1 MFRAIAVGEKHLI
14 MGFKAVGFEI
24 IDLDDSSKLMETLI
38 DISSDPDTGLVFVT
52 ESMAEDN
59 LEAIEEFHNRSSAVI
74 TLIPTHE
81 GSKHTSFLMMAK
93 AIERSIGIDV
103 LGKDINK
110 HIKD

>member
-14 MGFKAVGFEI
+14 IGFKAVGFEI
-24 IDLDDSSKLMETLI
+24 VALDDSSKLMQTLI
-38 DISSDPDTGLVFVT
+38 DISTDPNTGLVLVT

-59 LEAIEEFHNRSSAVI
+59 PEAIEEFHNRSSAVI

-81 GSKHTSFLMMAK
+81 GSRHTSYFMMAR

-110 HIKD
+110 QIKD